1 MYLVLLQ
8 VESGDG
14 AVVVDCEADVMI
26 VNPGADIVPELAS
39 MGAVVWGGELEFT
52 DDPHIHGDCVSG
64 DPERYL
70 QVGFIGDC

>member
-26 VNPGADIVPELAS
+26 VNPGADIVPELSS
-39 MGAVVWGGELEFT
+39 MAAHAWCGELDLG
-52 DDPHIHGDCVSG
+52 DDHEVVGDVAG
-64 DPERYL
+64 
-70 QVGFIGDC
+70 G